1 MFDKEL
7 TCDIISEQMSL
18 NQPPPHVEA
27 SFGFMGAIG
36 VIINIVFFIMD
47 IISDGMLAFVLY
59 RQAEKATTEHNKDAA
74 MTWFIITICII
85 IIPMVIL
92 NIFSLLW
99 YWQNKVCLGDYCVLH
114 KMSTSQVVMR
124 VFIHIILLGPLIRYI
139 DIIRY
144 GVKMQREVKEVE
156 MGESGAILRR
166 TPKGEV
172 HAVLQMVISRDTSM
186 LDMMHSF
193 LQDAP
198 QLIFQIYLLYR
209 SPEMII
215 GYNESMD
222 SLTIAVQV
230 WKVFLGV
237 MAISWS
243 LVSYQDELRRSIPK
257 EKLSCGASV
266 VCLFWRAT
274 MIASR
279 VIAIATFAS
288 IYQDDDDSTAL
299 FTLPKRNNEGEVIV
313 SFPIITAIALV
324 LHWLLMTAWIHAQ
337 STNFCASEQ
346 GARRPVLELFYNS
359 VMGAVHIFCYINL
372 KDTPS
377 RRRMVFFYALTLIEN
392 TAMITV
398 WYIIME
404 VRYDLWILI
413 TMIFSVEALWVLGIC
428 SVIGY
433 YAFLHPDRDHL
444 GSSRNQ
450 ASWRN

>member
-7 TCDIISEQMSL
+7 TRDIISEQMSL
-18 NQPPPHVEA
+18 NQPPPHIEA

-47 IISDGMLAFVLY
+47 IISDGMLAFVLF
-59 RQAEKATTEHNKDAA
+59 RQAENATQEKIKAMT

-114 KMSTSQVVMR
+114 KMSTSQVIMR

-144 GVKMQREVKEVE
+144 GVKMQQEVKEVE

-209 SPEMII
+209 SPEII
-215 GYNESMD
+215 TGSDSMD

-257 EKLSCGASV
+257 EKLSCGATI

-279 VIAIATFAS
+279 VTAIATFAS
-288 IYQDDDDSTAL
+288 IYQKDDDSTAL
-299 FTLPKRNNEGEVIV
+299 FSLPKRNNEGEVIV
-313 SFPIITAIALV
+313 SFPLITVIALV

-346 GARRPVLELFYNS
+346 GARRPVLELFYNF

-377 RRRMVFFYALTLIEN
+377 RRRMVFFYTLTLIEN
-392 TAMITV
+392 SAMITV

-404 VRYDLWILI
+404 VRYSPWFQI
-413 TMIFSVEALWVLGIC
+413 TMIFSTEVLWVLGIC

-433 YAFLHPDRDHL
+433 YAFLHPDKDNL

-450 ASWRN
+450 ASWHN

>member
-1 MFDKEL
+1 
-7 TCDIISEQMSL
+7 MSL
-18 NQPPPHVEA
+18 NQPPPHIEA

-47 IISDGMLAFVLY
+47 IISDGMLAFVLF
-59 RQAEKATTEHNKDAA
+59 RQAENATQEKIKAMT

-114 KMSTSQVVMR
+114 KMSTSQVIMR

-144 GVKMQREVKEVE
+144 GVKMQQEVKEVE

-172 HAVLQMVISRDTSM
+172 HAVLQMNNKHPLGSDLLVQVISRDTSM

-209 SPEMII
+209 SPEII
-215 GYNESMD
+215 TGSDSMD

-257 EKLSCGASV
+257 EKLSCGATI

-279 VIAIATFAS
+279 VTAIATFAS
-288 IYQDDDDSTAL
+288 IYQKDDDSTAL
-299 FTLPKRNNEGEVIV
+299 FSLPKRNNEGEVIV
-313 SFPIITAIALV
+313 SFPLITVIALV

-346 GARRPVLELFYNS
+346 GARRPVLELFYNF

-377 RRRMVFFYALTLIEN
+377 RRRMVFFYTLTLIEN
-392 TAMITV
+392 SAMITV

-404 VRYDLWILI
+404 VRYSPWFQI
-413 TMIFSVEALWVLGIC
+413 TMIFSTEVLWVLGIC

-433 YAFLHPDRDHL
+433 YAFLHPDKDNL

-450 ASWRN
+450 ASWHN